1 MKSSDLSPAKG
12 GSKPSTN
19 WCADTGPA
27 STAFF
32 LAISPTDH
40 PRTWPGSFPAGLRKI
55 ELYEEGKPFAPWL
68 FTIARRLALNAIRGR
83 NRRREVP
90 LPDRPVEEQSPEEP
104 LCFGP
109 LWQFAKE
116 RLSANAYAALRL
128 HYAEDL
134 PIEEVARV
142 LDKNKI
148 AVKVMLHR
156 ARRRLSEFSAQ
167 LKETQTT

>member
-40 PRTWPGSFPAGLRKI
+40 PRTWRRK
-55 ELYEEGKPFAPWL
+55 LSCGP
-68 FTIARRLALNAIRGR
+68 ARRLALNAIRGR

-167 LKETQTT
+167 LKETQIT